1 MVTNKEFE
9 TDLEFYLMNPGDEVF
24 FHTGFPTSDDMEF
37 FTKIELGSETTQT
50 AIPMRPVFYIDETT
64 EYGCGRS
71 DMDSLRGNT
80 YSHISV
86 LIGLVQVDQG
96 PRYLFLIVECYINYL
111 NENSKVNCSTPW
123 SWSMYGRHKLNVY
136 ETCSKED
143 YVRGSRWLIDLQF
156 VDDLEKKC
164 PSKSAILQKMQ
175 KFCTSRIRRLDNI
188 FFRMYRTLQQTK
200 FQGNKTSISWRRS

>member
-80 YSHISV
+80 YSHITV

-96 PRYLFLIVECYINYL
+96 TYF
-111 NENSKVNCSTPW
+111 
-123 SWSMYGRHKLNVY
+123 
-136 ETCSKED
+136 
-143 YVRGSRWLIDLQF
+143 
-156 VDDLEKKC
+156 
-164 PSKSAILQKMQ
+164 
-175 KFCTSRIRRLDNI
+175 
-188 FFRMYRTLQQTK
+188 
-200 FQGNKTSISWRRS
+200 

>member
-24 FHTGFPTSDDMEF
+24 FHSGFPTSDDMEY

-71 DMDSLRGNT
+71 DIDSLRGN
-80 YSHISV
+80 I
-86 LIGLVQVDQG
+86 LIFPCFNRIG
-96 PRYLFLIVECYINYL
+96 PGYLFLIVECYINFL
-111 NENSKVNCSTPW
+111 NENSKMNCSTPW
-123 SWSMYGRHKLNVY
+123 SWSMYGRHKMNVY
-136 ETCSKED
+136 EKCSKED
-143 YVRGSRWLIDLQF
+143 YVQGSRWLMDLQF

-164 PSKSAILQKMQ
+164 PSKSAILK
-175 KFCTSRIRRLDNI
+175 KKCKSFVPHKI
-188 FFRMYRTLQQTK
+188 
-200 FQGNKTSISWRRS
+200 G